1 MNFKSFKIAILIG
14 LCWTLFS
21 GGITI
26 YAAAGDEESEIGREV
41 VALYLGAA
49 PLINDKKILE
59 YVNTLGQHI
68 VSFVPKSEQTRDW
81 RFGVIESS
89 GVNAFAAPG
98 GYILITR
105 GLLNLTETEDQL
117 AFILAHEISHVVKRH
132 HLKVIQKQKQMSR
145 LLSKMQSN
153 MKESN
158 ELFQGLSGVYRDFAT
173 KGLDKNAEHE
183 ADLDGSLLAA
193 RAGFNLMSGQEL
205 LFILS
210 EFYRDGNE
218 AQLFFKTHPHPLS
231 RVDKLSESLPT
242 QIEKFAVDSDPSSGY
257 RDLKR

>member
-1 MNFKSFKIAILIG
+1 MNG
-14 LCWTLFS
+14 
-21 GGITI
+21 
-26 YAAAGDEESEIGREV
+26 EV

-68 VSFVPKSEQTRDW
+68 VSFVPKSEQNRDW

-145 LLSKMQSN
+145 K
-153 MKESN
+153 
-158 ELFQGLSGVYRDFAT
+158 LFDHMR
-173 KGLDKNAEHE
+173 
-183 ADLDGSLLAA
+183 
-193 RAGFNLMSGQEL
+193 
-205 LFILS
+205 
-210 EFYRDGNE
+210 
-218 AQLFFKTHPHPLS
+218 
-231 RVDKLSESLPT
+231 PT
-242 QIEKFAVDSDPSSGY
+242 APFMLCGSDPQVPVV
-257 RDLKR
+257 LVLMCFW

>member
-1 MNFKSFKIAILIG
+1 
-14 LCWTLFS
+14 
-21 GGITI
+21 
-26 YAAAGDEESEIGREV
+26 
-41 VALYLGAA
+41 
-49 PLINDKKILE
+49 
-59 YVNTLGQHI
+59 
-68 VSFVPKSEQTRDW
+68 
-81 RFGVIESS
+81 
-89 GVNAFAAPG
+89 
-98 GYILITR
+98 
-105 GLLNLTETEDQL
+105 
-117 AFILAHEISHVVKRH
+117 
-132 HLKVIQKQKQMSR
+132 
-145 LLSKMQSN
+145 

-158 ELFQGLSGVYRDFAT
+158 ELFQDLSGVYRDFAT

-210 EFYRDGNE
+210 EFYQDGNE

-242 QIEKFAVDSDPSSGY
+242 QIEKFAVDSNPSSGY